1 MPFGISEQQT
11 DCAGWATVKRETDG
25 SYTTIGC
32 HENKQDAIDQMVV
45 VSMSEDIAPLGEIR
59 QEDETDMTDQMTRAL
74 ASGDFVSW
82 DSSGGRA
89 RGRIIR
95 IITDGD
101 LNIPDSTFTI
111 TGTEDDPAALIRLY
125 RETEDGWTATDTLVG
140 HKLSTLTPIADLRA
154 STMKATRNEEFIA
167 AIDAVMTI
175 LTQVKSS
182 YESDQSE
189 EDEIDQSQQ
198 MTGDEYRAVDLSA
211 PEFMRESA
219 RRGLRLHEQGL
230 SGDGLMPA
238 TVADARRMADGQIS
252 EGKWRKIPAWIA
264 RHIGDLS
271 AVEGDEIT
279 AGLVAMLL
287 WGGGSSR
294 ESAERAQSYGER
306 IIKQLDDE
314 QTRCADSSASDKIT
328 AMSIETADREHRWCI
343 TGADERRVA
352 YTTLEMREIGD
363 GNTLVGYAAVF
374 DSPSEPMPFTEYVK
388 RGAFTKT
395 IKDGADVRLLI
406 DHEGVPL
413 ARTKSGTLTLTEDE
427 RGLKVSADLDPAN
440 PDAARVISAMRRGD
454 LSQMSFAFRTI
465 KDSWSDDRT
474 VRELKEVQLFD
485 VSVVTFPA
493 YEQTMAELRELK
505 TGDNVTPATDIS
517 VRRAQIM
524 LARHR

>member
-1 MPFGISEQQT
+1 MPYGISQEQS

-32 HENKQDAIDQMVV
+32 HETKQDAVDQMVV
-45 VSMSEDIAPLGEIR
+45 VSLSEDIEPLGEIR
-59 QEDETDMTDQMTRAL
+59 QEDETDMTEQTTRAL

-89 RGRIIR
+89 RGRIVR
-95 IITDGD
+95 IVTGGD
-101 LNIPDSTFTI
+101 LNIPDSSFTI

-125 RETEDGWTATDTLVG
+125 RETDDGWSATDTLVG

-154 STMKATRNEEFIA
+154 SSMKATRNEEFIA
-167 AIDAVMTI
+167 AIDAVMAI

-182 YESDQSE
+182 YESE
-189 EDEIDQSQQ
+189 KTEEEETEAEDEIDESEQ

-238 TVADARRMADGQIS
+238 TVADARRMADGEIS
-252 EGKWRKIPAWIA
+252 EAKWRKIPAWIA

-287 WGGGSSR
+287 WGGGSTR
-294 ESAERAQSYGER
+294 ESAERAQAYGER

-328 AMSIETADREHRWCI
+328 AMSIERADREHRWCI

-395 IKDGADVRLLI
+395 IKD
-406 DHEGVPL
+406 
-413 ARTKSGTLTLTEDE
+413 
-427 RGLKVSADLDPAN
+427 
-440 PDAARVISAMRRGD
+440 
-454 LSQMSFAFRTI
+454 
-465 KDSWSDDRT
+465 SWSDDRT

-505 TGDNVTPATDIS
+505 TDANLTPTTDIS
-517 VRRAQIM
+517 VRKAQIM